1 MKKLL
6 FVLAAVVAFG
16 VVAYDRVVTVD
27 KVEKENKYKNKLPDF
42 KDYWEDENG
51 GRTKQ
56 TDKDKNKDKEKD
68 KDKVKDQKA
77 DKTLKATN
85 QSCNEVAECT
95 TA

>member
-27 KVEKENKYKNKLPDF
+27 NIEKKNKYKDKLPDF
-42 KDYWEDENG
+42 NDYWDADNSHH
-51 GRTKQ
+51 TKQ
-56 TDKDKNKDKEKD
+56 TDKDKNKDKDKKKGKENNAEKTP
-68 KDKVKDQKA
+68 
-77 DKTLKATN
+77 KTAT
-85 QSCNEVAECT
+85 QSCNEMAECT

>member
-56 TDKDKNKDKEKD
+56 TDKDKNKNKD
-68 KDKVKDQKA
+68 NKKNETTETTVK
-77 DKTLKATN
+77 TSEN
-85 QSCNEVAECT
+85 
-95 TA
+95 